1 MNKLEL
7 KLVLES
13 HLAWLTDEGGNRADL
28 YGANLRDADLC
39 NADLCNADLRNADL
53 CNADLRGA
61 DLCNADLRGADL
73 RGANLRNA
81 NLCDVI
87 GNKRHLKSGQ
97 VEQYSFVYTDEYLQ
111 IGCER
116 HKMSEWWVFADSR
129 IAEMDNDALVF
140 WRKWKPWFQQL
151 IEKSPAR
158 PTKDE

>member
-1 MNKLEL
+1 MDKLEL

-28 YGANLRDADLC
+28 YGANLRDADL
-39 NADLCNADLRNADL
+39 RNADL
-53 CNADLRGA
+53 CNADLR
-61 DLCNADLRGADL
+61 DADLRDANL
-73 RGANLRNA
+73 RGANLRNANLRNA

-116 HKMSEWWVFADSR
+116 HKMSEWWSFNDSR

-151 IEKSPAR
+151 IELSPAR